1 MEWMNEIGSKIYKK
15 NGIWYFDDY
24 FHYITSIIDLIPKN
38 IVNFIANPQFY
49 YFGCESLYDAMVDK
63 FELTYNKKTH
73 LPVLSIRFVG
83 AYKHNYIFKFGDIK
97 SIVFPKDTEGLFEH
111 ELLIHQFHI
120 RRDGI
125 FQYEFIFSSNAKLKI
140 LFRKLSINVE
150 TK

>member
-1 MEWMNEIGSKIYKK
+1 MNSKIYRKK
-15 NGIWYFDDY
+15 GVWYFDDY
-24 FHYITSIIDLIPKN
+24 FHYITSIIELIPKN

-49 YFGCESLYDAMVDK
+49 CFGSESLYDAMVDK

-73 LPVLSIRFVG
+73 LPVLSIKFVG
-83 AYKHNYIFKFGDIK
+83 AYKYNYIFKFGDIK

-120 RRDGI
+120 RRNGI
-125 FQYEFIFSSNAKLKI
+125 FQYEFIFSNRAKIKI
-140 LFRKLSINVE
+140 LFTKITINIE